1 MLNPSR
7 RNIKDIVN
15 QVNEMDSKS
24 LTYKNVEL
32 LSNFLNEQGKILP
45 RRVTDLSS
53 KQQKKITKLM
63 CSNDDMWLG
72 GELFSIGP
80 YKNKLTSM
88 KTYSYV

>member
-45 RRVTDLSS
+45 RRITDLSS
-53 KQQKKITKLM
+53 KQQKKITK
-63 CSNDDMWLG
+63 
-72 GELFSIGP
+72 FH
-80 YKNKLTSM
+80 
-88 KTYSYV
+88 

>member
-15 QVNEMDSKS
+15 QVNEMNSNS
-24 LTYKNVEL
+24 LTYKNVDI

-53 KQQKKITKLM
+53 KQQKKITKLIKQARIATLIPFIV
-63 CSNDDMWLG
+63 S
-72 GELFSIGP
+72 
-80 YKNKLTSM
+80 KN
-88 KTYSYV
+88 

>member
-45 RRVTDLSS
+45 RRITDLSS
-53 KQQKKITKLM
+53 KQQKKITKLIKQARIATLIPFIV
-63 CSNDDMWLG
+63 S
-72 GELFSIGP
+72 
-80 YKNKLTSM
+80 KN
-88 KTYSYV
+88 